1 MGHAMSEQLLSL
13 LLFVVAMT
21 FSPGPNNVL
30 IASSG
35 VQVGMRR
42 SIPLG
47 LGVLAGTALM
57 VVIAAIGLAS
67 IIHSVPSIQVVMKAI
82 GSVYLIWLG
91 WKVAHAGAPDLA
103 TAAPER
109 PRGFMTGAINTWLN
123 PKGWTMA
130 LSAAAGYTALAPNAP
145 QLALTLATVFALVF
159 IPSWALWCGGGRT
172 LARLLRTDRHWNVA
186 NAVLG
191 ALVIISL
198 IPMWLE

>member
-1 MGHAMSEQLLSL
+1 MSEQFLSL

-21 FSPGPNNVL
+21 FSPGSNNAL

-42 SIPLG
+42 SVPLG
-47 LGVLAGTALM
+47 LGVMVGTSLM
-57 VVIAAIGLAS
+57 VVISAIGLAS
-67 IIHSVPSIQVVMKAI
+67 IIHSVPSIQTGMKAI
-82 GSVYLIWLG
+82 GSVYLVWLG
-91 WKVAHAGAPDLA
+91 WKIAHAGAPDLA
-103 TAAPER
+103 VAGHAK

-130 LSAAAGYTALAPNAP
+130 LSAAAGYTALAPSAP
-145 QLALTLATVFALVF
+145 QLALILALVF
-159 IPSWALWCGGGRT
+159 AVVFVPSWALWCGGGQALSRV
-172 LARLLRTDRHWNVA
+172 LRTDRHWAIA

-191 ALVIISL
+191 SLVIVSL